1 MDFWVSHNS
10 DVKFMIPEIYSI
22 LDQETSRDEK
32 KRAFI
37 AV

>member
-1 MDFWVSHNS
+1 MDFWE
-10 DVKFMIPEIYSI
+10 FMIPEIYSI